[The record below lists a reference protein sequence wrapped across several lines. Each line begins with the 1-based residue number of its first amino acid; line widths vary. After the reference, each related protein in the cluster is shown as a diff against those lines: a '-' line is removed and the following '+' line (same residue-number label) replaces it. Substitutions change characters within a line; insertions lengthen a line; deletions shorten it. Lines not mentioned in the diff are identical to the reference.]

1 MIRWFHVG
9 GSWQYDENDEWGS
22 YTQYYND
29 FFSKDINETKKI
41 TLRIHEDYRD
51 YYGDARIYFRIRESG
66 ESYMGELDFDEIHIR
81 IGQNVAK
88 LRKER
93 GLSQLDLSLKIGH
106 KSVSIVA
113 SAERYYKNKHF
124 NINHLFK
131 IAEVLEV
138 DVCEFFKKD

>member
-1 MIRWFHVG
+1 M
-9 GSWQYDENDEWGS
+9 
-22 YTQYYND
+22 
-29 FFSKDINETKKI
+29 
-41 TLRIHEDYRD
+41 ED
-51 YYGDARIYFRIRESG
+51 
-66 ESYMGELDFDEIHIR
+66 ELDFDEIHIR
-81 IGQNVAK
+81 IGKNVAK